1 MTEHFYTVDL
11 GKVYGRKLHRL
22 AAFHAQDDL
31 EDFAAAL
38 LSEALDRMEM
48 QVNAEI
54 YSLFEEEIEIL
65 QAIYKAR
72 NVAVS
77 KKPKHTNN
85 DSPYDDDGI
94 PF

>member
-1 MTEHFYTVDL
+1 MAEHFYTLDL
-11 GKVYGRKLHRL
+11 GKTYGRKLHRL

-38 LSEALDRMEM
+38 LRGALDRMEM
-48 QVNAEI
+48 QVNVEI

-72 NVAVS
+72 NMAVS
-77 KKPKHTNN
+77 KKPQHTNSDN
-85 DSPYDDDGI
+85 PYDDGI